1 MAEQNLTTP
10 TTEDELTKA
19 LNAAVTSGDQTEID
33 RLMAVELPEPKEEPQ
48 KEEVEEPEDG
58 TPEVKEPKGDDDVD
72 TEDTSS
78 EVVDEDGDK
87 KDEAAAGKPDAA
99 SKPADAVKETPEIE
113 ALKAEIHRLKSDAG
127 RVPYMQRKMQELE
140 RELRDAKLSPR
151 KPERSS
157 EAKPENDDVIPK
169 SVQKRLAALKE
180 IDPDLAETLEEMTR
194 TLREEA
200 MANSQQVAQTVTQ
213 EADARA
219 DEEFVAQQYQ
229 SLVAEVPWAPQAF
242 QSPEWKQW
250 KQTLSPARRAF
261 AESMYADEVKIALVA
276 FANDMQARAQQN
288 GNQAPAATPPVTT
301 SEGGDP
307 NEQGTTEASKVQQA
321 RERKLNTSGTAP
333 TSVAAKRNSVEV
345 DEQKLFS
352 EIYAQIQKDNHLVR

>member
-1 MAEQNLTTP
+1 MSEQNLSTP

-19 LNAAVTSGDQTEID
+19 LNAAVTSGDQVEID
-33 RLMAVELPEPKEEPQ
+33 RLMAVELPEPKDEPQ
-48 KEEVEEPEDG
+48 PEEVEEPEDAK
-58 TPEVKEPKGDDDVD
+58 PPVKEPEGDDVD

-78 EVVDEDGDK
+78 DVVEDE

-99 SKPADAVKETPEIE
+99 SKPADVVKESPEIE

-151 KPERSS
+151 KPEQRS

-261 AESMYADEVKIALVA
+261 AESMYADEVKIALAA
-276 FANDMQARAQQN
+276 FANDMQARAQQS
-288 GNQAPAATPPVTT
+288 GNQVPAATDSVST

-307 NEQGTTEASKVQQA
+307 NQTQGTTEASKVQQT

-333 TSVAAKRNSVEV
+333 SSVAAKRNSVEI

-352 EIYAQIQKDNHLVR
+352 EIYAQIQKDNHLIR